1 MSSNL
6 TQNGA
11 LLPFSGPQIFL
22 RKSHGVRSV
31 LDAPHDV
38 PVVGESKRV
47 PMTTQQP
54 PCLPDVPWR
63 VYSPREVALLTGN
76 SERTLQR
83 LRGNGGGPEFVK
95 LTGKKIG
102 YTGEALRR
110 WIESRSVRSTSDASV
125 HLDGGAA

>member
-6 TQNGA
+6 TQKGV
-11 LLPFSGPQIFL
+11 LLPFSDPQIFL
-22 RKSHGVRSV
+22 RQSHGDRSV
-31 LDAPHDV
+31 LGAPHDA

-47 PMTTQQP
+47 PMVKPPQQF
-54 PCLPDVPWR
+54 LPDVPWR
-63 VYSPREVALLTGN
+63 VYSPRETSILTGN

-83 LRGNGGGPEFVK
+83 LRVKGGGPEFVK

-125 HLDGGAA
+125 RLAGGAA